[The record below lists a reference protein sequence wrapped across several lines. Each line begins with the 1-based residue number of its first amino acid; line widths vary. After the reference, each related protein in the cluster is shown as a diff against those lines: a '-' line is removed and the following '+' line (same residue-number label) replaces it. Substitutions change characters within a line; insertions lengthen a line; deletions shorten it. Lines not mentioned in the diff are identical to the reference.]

1 MTPKVR
7 LSRKLVLTPILA
19 VLLIGCGG
27 SQAKSTATGS
37 HRATRSSNCFP
48 SPSTC
53 GYPDPTNTGV
63 PVGTTLTA
71 SGSITAS
78 TAGQVISGKDVTG
91 QIFVNANNVTI
102 ENTRVTQ
109 TTTCGTTN
117 TCGNFAIRVNSGIS
131 GTVIRNVETRTES
144 GKTCEHDIRNQGS
157 ASVTGEGLYL
167 HACDSNWYG
176 YGTLKNSYGIAK
188 IQISSDHVENVYF
201 CSGKFTAKHDTLFNP
216 VSQTAVIFGDTLCG
230 GGNKYTVKDSLLAGG
245 GYVFYPQANSSHPGA
260 ARTAIEGN
268 HIARCKTREVSAA
281 NGHWLCR
288 GGFDHHGYYANGG
301 SYGVGAYFSGPLTW
315 SGNVW
320 DDNLANTPAP

>member
-1 MTPKVR
+1 MEASSPPP
-7 LSRKLVLTPILA
+7 S
-19 VLLIGCGG
+19 G
-27 SQAKSTATGS
+27 
-37 HRATRSSNCFP
+37 SNCFP

-188 IQISSDHVENVYF
+188 IDISTDHVENVYF
-201 CSGKFTAKHDTLFNP
+201 CSGTFTAEHDTLFNP
-216 VSQTAVIFGDTLCG
+216 VEQTAVIFGDTLCG

-245 GYVFYPQANSSHPGA
+245 GYVFYPQANNSNPAGA
-260 ARTAIEGN
+260 QTVIEGN
-268 HIARCKTREVSAA
+268 HIARCKPKEVSGPG
-281 NGHWLCR
+281 GHWYCQGITNNSR
-288 GGFDHHGYYANGG
+288 HESPGDGIGYYPNGG
-301 SYGVGAYFSGPLTW
+301 SYNVGSYFSGPLTW

-320 DDNLANTPAP
+320 DDNLATISAP